1 MNTHP
6 NEENSVLSVEP
17 SVKAEKIA
25 ALLRVCTRQV
35 RKLAKQGVI
44 PSARLGG
51 ARRFNLADVKRT
63 LGIRGDTL
71 WEIKDVAANL
81 AVSERHVHNLICQGL
96 IPRIKLLGALRFD
109 PIAIQEAKLRLTIHV
124 REWADPV

>member
-1 MNTHP
+1 MNTHST
-6 NEENSVLSVEP
+6 EEVPGPPVEP
-17 SVKAEKIA
+17 SVKVEKIA

-35 RKLAKQGVI
+35 RNLANRGVI
-44 PSARLGG
+44 PSERLGG
-51 ARRFNLADVKRT
+51 ALRFNLADVKRT

-71 WEIKDVAANL
+71 WKIKDVAANF

-109 PIAIQEAKLRLTIHV
+109 PIAIQEAKLRLTIHAS
-124 REWADPV
+124 E